1 LNFIY
6 KHYECQEELAE
17 EEQTQ
22 QITMA
27 FAIKN
32 GTAWTNKT
40 AFVHC
45 RDFLTDTLVMDITKQ
60 NFIIYNYQ
68 YEYEKTKDTT
78 QNLYLVLNLPTT
90 ELVYLQKNIHYL
102 HTLET
107 YHNLPKTK
115 LTKLTLTN
123 LTEDPTVNF
132 DIDNNIILVKAN
144 KFWKSHT
151 VSLSLYTAFLR
162 ALTHNLPKDT
172 DVWSSIS
179 KLREGFSLATDAR
192 IFDRILTNKTWKSNF
207 IYLINNLTEVCHK
220 IDLKNYVLEIKNL
233 EAYKYRIHDNLG
245 FYACCQNLNPSLT
258 LNTKII
264 APHNN
269 NNKDMLCQ
277 EDVKAVIPS

>member
-1 LNFIY
+1 MC
-6 KHYECQEELAE
+6 EEELAE

-22 QITMA
+22 EVTMA

-60 NFIIYNYQ
+60 NFIIYSYQ

-107 YHNLPKTK
+107 YYNLPKTK

-123 LTEDPTVNF
+123 LQENPTANF
-132 DIDNNIILVKAN
+132 DIGYNIILVKAN

-162 ALTHNLPKDT
+162 ALTYSLPKDT

-179 KLREGFSLATDAR
+179 KLMDDFDIATDAK
-192 IFDRILTNKTWKSNF
+192 IFKRLLINTEWKSNF
-207 IYLINNLTEVCHK
+207 IYLISNLKEVCHRK
-220 IDLKNYVLEIKNL
+220 DLENYILTIKNL
-233 EAYKYRIHDNLG
+233 QEDKYTIHNNLG
-245 FYACCQNLNPSLT
+245 FYACCQNLNLSLQ

>member
-1 LNFIY
+1 LEFIY
-6 KHYECQEELAE
+6 KHYVYENDLLE

-22 QITMA
+22 QVTMA

-32 GTAWTNKT
+32 GTTWTNKT

-45 RDFLTDTLVMDITKQ
+45 RDFLTDTLVMDISKQ
-60 NFIIYNYQ
+60 NFIIYNYK
-68 YEYEKTKDTT
+68 YKYEKTKDTT

-107 YHNLPKTK
+107 YYNLPKTE

-123 LTEDPTVNF
+123 LTEDSSENF
-132 DIDNNIILVKAN
+132 NIDNNIILIKAN

-162 ALTHNLPKDT
+162 SLTYNLPKDT

-179 KLREGFSLATDAR
+179 KLMDDSYTATDAK
-192 IFDRILTNKTWKSNF
+192 IFSRLLTNTQWKSNF
-207 IYLINNLTEVCHK
+207 IYLINNLKEVCHRK
-220 IDLKNYVLEIKNL
+220 DLENYVLTIKNL
-233 EAYKYRIHDNLG
+233 PENKSTIHNSLG
-245 FYACCQNLNPSLT
+245 FYACCQDLNPSLK
-258 LNTKII
+258 LNTNVI
-264 APHNN
+264 APHN